1 MRWLSLLVGCAAFG
15 LLLAVGGARAQSTLG
30 APAFSEVKVGT
41 NSLEIAWSAPS
52 SDGGSTIV
60 AYDLRYI
67 RSDAMDKADA
77 NWTVE
82 EVWPTGGG
90 TLEYELKDL
99 PDGTKYDLQLR
110 ADNGADGPWTDTRE
124 ATTRDH
130 SGSRSGA
137 TSLGLGSSV
146 PGSIDPSNDEDYFR
160 IVLTS
165 ETDLWVYAS
174 GSDDTVGEVQDSNG
188 AVKASN
194 DDGILLDGRLNFSI
208 RAELPAGTYY
218 VRVTSFAA
226 RETAAYTIHARA
238 ATDPG
243 NTKETATPISPDS
256 MTPARIGPEGGESG
270 ANYFKL
276 ELNRPTDIW
285 VMAVGR
291 VDTFGQLIDADND
304 SVLVQNDDSEFPDN
318 ERGFMLRR
326 RLEARTYYIK
336 VRGYLDDDT
345 GPYTLFV
352 RTATEPGSTSATARP
367 MSLRIP
373 ETGRISS
380 PGNTDYFSLTL
391 EEETYI
397 YGYALAFG
405 GDPLPLTPTIFDSSN
420 TAVDDLYV
428 IPHEV
433 WADNGTREVSF
444 SVWGK
449 LDAGTYYIKIAP
461 SPGDT
466 GRYLL
471 QIRVSAY
478 GRALERCTGLTTA
491 QSDPWYGCQWH
502 LNNTNQFPRGAGR
515 DINVEEAW
523 ATTMGAG
530 IKIAVVDDG
539 LHYAHE
545 DLADNVLTAR
555 NHDYFG
561 DDVFDPLETHGTQV
575 AGIIAARDND
585 LGVRGVAPRAS
596 IYNYNV
602 IEYGL
607 PSDVNAGDAMTRNKA
622 DTAVSNNSW
631 GPPRMLGFT
640 SATWEGAIVNGVTNG
655 YGGKGVFYV
664 FAGGNDDPEGQDS
677 NLDEYANH
685 YGVTAVC
692 AVNHNDVKTAYSERG
707 ANLWVCAPSGDRT
720 RGIPGIATA
729 RNGDRY
735 TDSFSGTSAS
745 APIVSGVAALVRAA
759 NSDLTWRD
767 VKLILAAS
775 ARKNDP
781 SNSTWQQGA
790 RKYDATGDSTRERY
804 WFSHDYGFGVVDA
817 GAAVALAQN
826 WTNLLPE
833 LREIEAESGDL
844 DLAIPDSQSLR
855 SGTTVTTS
863 LTIDSY
869 VGFVEFVEINATFNH
884 TSFRDV
890 QVDLISP
897 SGARSRLVPAV
908 YLILGESMDPA
919 DRETFTLTERFRFGS
934 ARHLGEN
941 AAGTWTLRITDLI
954 PGHAGTLES
963 WSLKIYGH
971 GSTAGVPLVTTT
983 PVNQALAVEWTAP
996 DDTGDP
1002 DAEITSYD
1010 VRHAKASDTSSSR
1023 WTLVRRAWIPARGD
1037 LRYVIRNLVN
1047 DTEYAVQV
1055 RAVTSEGDGR
1065 WSEIAI
1071 DEPALGNTEPEFPGV
1086 ETGERSVDE
1095 NTPAG
1100 RNIGDPV
1107 AARDDDLDALT
1118 YTLGGGLAS
1127 FFDIVG
1133 TGQLRTREPLN
1144 HEGRDSYRGTIMV
1157 SDSKNADG
1165 EADTAID
1172 TVIAVT
1178 ITVEDVPEAPE
1189 VSGRA
1194 SIDIPEDSGSFV
1206 ESYSATDPEG
1216 DTIGLSLVGTDSGDF
1231 EEFGSGVLRFPA
1243 TPDYENPADSN
1254 RDNTYLVR
1262 VEATD
1267 GTNVGTLDVTVNVTN
1282 VEEAGSISLSSRQPQ
1297 AGTRLTATLSD
1308 PDGRPSAVTWEW
1320 ERSPNGFSS
1329 WTPIDGAASA
1339 SYTPTD
1345 DDVGDYLRVTASY
1358 TDPEGSGK
1366 NAQAVSANAVQVAPV
1381 TNNRPVFPS
1390 SETGTRSVFE
1400 NTPDGRDIGAPVE
1413 ATDDDPLDTLTYS
1426 LDSASLAFFDIDEG
1440 SGQLRTKAALDREQ
1454 RSSYRVTVTA
1464 RDSSRASATITV
1476 TIAVE
1481 NVDEDPVLSGDAV
1494 VSYAEGGSGAVAAYT
1509 AMDPERET
1517 ITWAHFGTDSDDFE
1531 ISDRGVLSFLTP
1543 PDYDAPTDAGG
1554 DNVYRVTV
1562 TASDPAGQ
1570 SDSIDVTVNVTD
1582 VDETRPPV
1590 IVTPV
1595 FGGGG
1600 GGGGGPSGPT
1610 PSDEDF
1616 EWNVTRDIG
1625 ELDSGNDWPSG
1636 AWSDGKTLWL
1646 AENGPGA
1653 DDAVYA
1659 YDLETGERVEDG
1671 EFALAEANRA
1681 PRGFWSDRTT
1691 VWVSD
1696 SGQNRLF
1703 AYDLE
1708 SGERVEERE
1717 IVLAD
1722 ENADARGIWS
1732 DGETIWVLDGHDD
1745 TVYRYDL
1752 ESGELIAEY
1761 VLDDA
1766 NGDPRGIWSDR
1777 VTVWV
1782 SDHGAKRLFAYRLP
1796 ALEDAEDAAEEAA
1809 GDAEL
1814 ERVRDEEFT
1823 KLSRASNNSPRGIW
1837 SDGDV
1842 MYVADENDDKV
1853 YSYNLPGAIDARL
1866 ASLTLSGID
1875 IGEFAAAREEYEGVA
1890 AEGVTETTV
1899 MAEALQPRATV
1910 AIDPPDADED
1920 AENGSQAAVE
1930 DGTEVTVTVTSEDG
1944 SRKRVYRVRIG
1955 GAAEESVE
1963 EEAGVREPSADCL
1976 RGLTPVTFSL
1986 AIYEGGSVDELEVCA
2001 RSQSVSALYTQSDGR
2016 WIVFLLDAP
2025 PFVNVEFRALFAD
2038 GLAPIT
2044 PIVAKREPPP
2054 EPAEPDAGSAGS

>member
-1 MRWLSLLVGCAAFG
+1 MDR
-15 LLLAVGGARAQSTLG
+15 GA
-30 APAFSEVKVGT
+30 
-41 NSLEIAWSAPS
+41 
-52 SDGGSTIV
+52 
-60 AYDLRYI
+60 
-67 RSDAMDKADA
+67 
-77 NWTVE
+77 
-82 EVWPTGGG
+82 G

-99 PDGTKYDLQLR
+99 PDGTKYDLQMR
-110 ADNGADGPWTDTRE
+110 ADNGTNGPWTDTRE

-146 PGSIDPSNDEDYFR
+146 PGSIDPSDDEDYFR

-174 GSDDTVGEVQDSNG
+174 GSDDTVGEVQRSNG
-188 AVKASN
+188 TVVAFN

-226 RETAAYTIHARA
+226 RDTAGYTIHARA

-318 ERGFMLRR
+318 ESGFMLRR

-336 VRGYLDDDT
+336 VRGYLQDDT

-420 TAVDDLYV
+420 TTVDDLYV

-449 LDAGTYYIKIAP
+449 LGAGTYRIKIAP
-461 SPGDT
+461 SSGDT

-478 GRALERCTGLTTA
+478 GSALERCTGLTTA

-539 LHYAHE
+539 LQYAHE
-545 DLADNVLTAR
+545 DLVDNVLTAR

-561 DDVFDPLETHGTQV
+561 DDVFDPLATHGTQV
-575 AGIIAARDND
+575 AGIIAARDNG

-655 YGGKGVFYV
+655 FGGKGVFYV
-664 FAGGNDDPEGQDS
+664 FAAGNDHPEGHDS

-692 AVNHNDVKTAYSERG
+692 AVNYNDVRTAYSERG

-720 RGIPGIATA
+720 RGLPGIATA

-775 ARKNDP
+775 ARKNDA
-781 SNSTWQQGA
+781 SNSDWERGA
-790 RKYDATGDSTRERY
+790 LKYGSTSARY
-804 WFSHDYGFGVVDA
+804 NFNHEYGFGVVDA

-826 WTNLLPE
+826 WTNLPTM
-833 LREIEAESGDL
+833 REIEAESGAI
-844 DLAIPDSQSLR
+844 DLAIPDAPS
-855 SGTTVTTS
+855 SGSSTRVTTS
-863 LTIDSY
+863 LTVDSY
-869 VGFVEFVEINATFNH
+869 VGFVEFVEVNAEFDH
-884 TSFRDV
+884 PSFRDL
-890 QVDLISP
+890 LIFLVSP
-897 SGARSRLVPAV
+897 SGTKSRLVFAAQTT
-908 YLILGESMDPA
+908 LHRSDGTTEKLTHA
-919 DRETFTLTERFRFGS
+919 LTESFRFGS

-941 AAGTWTLRITDLI
+941 AAGTWTLRITD
-954 PGHAGTLES
+954 AYENDVGTLKS

-983 PVNQALAVEWTAP
+983 PVNEALAVEWTAP

-1002 DAEITSYD
+1002 DSEITSYD
-1010 VRHAKASDTSSSR
+1010 VRHAKFSDTSSSR

-1037 LRYVIRNLVN
+1037 LRYVIRNLEN
-1047 DTEYAVQV
+1047 GTKYDVQV
-1055 RAVTSEGDGR
+1055 RAVSGEGDGR
-1065 WSEIAI
+1065 WSEIAS
-1071 DEPALGNTEPEFPGV
+1071 DEPALGNTEPKFPGV

-1107 AARDDDLDALT
+1107 AARDDDLDTLT

-1127 FFDIVG
+1127 FFDIVEG
-1133 TGQLRTREPLN
+1133 TGRLLTREPLN

-1157 SDSKNADG
+1157 SDGKNAAG

-1172 TVIAVT
+1172 ADISVT
-1178 ITVEDVPEAPE
+1178 ITVEDLPEAPE
-1189 VSGRA
+1189 VVSGRA

-1206 ESYSATDPEG
+1206 ESYFATDPEG

-1231 EEFGSGVLRFPA
+1231 EELGGGVLRFLT
-1243 TPDYENPADSN
+1243 TPDYEAPADSN

-1267 GTNVGTLDVTVNVTN
+1267 GRNVGTLDVTVNVTN

-1329 WTPIDGAASA
+1329 WTPSDGAASA

-1390 SETGTRSVFE
+1390 TETGTRSVFE

-1413 ATDDDPLDTLTYS
+1413 ATDDDPVDTLTYS

-1440 SGQLRTKAALDREQ
+1440 SGQLWTKAALDREQ
-1454 RSSYRVTVTA
+1454 RSSYRVRVTA
-1464 RDSSRASATITV
+1464 TDSSRASATITV

-1494 VSYAEGGSGAVAAYT
+1494 VSYAEGGTGAVSTYRAT
-1509 AMDPERET
+1509 DPERET
-1517 ITWAHFGTDSDDFE
+1517 ITWARSGTDSDDFE
-1531 ISDRGVLSFLTP
+1531 ISDRGVLTL
-1543 PDYDAPTDAGG
+1543 
-1554 DNVYRVTV
+1554 
-1562 TASDPAGQ
+1562 
-1570 SDSIDVTVNVTD
+1570 
-1582 VDETRPPV
+1582 
-1590 IVTPV
+1590 
-1595 FGGGG
+1595 
-1600 GGGGGPSGPT
+1600 
-1610 PSDEDF
+1610 
-1616 EWNVTRDIG
+1616 RD
-1625 ELDSGNDWPSG
+1625 
-1636 AWSDGKTLWL
+1636 
-1646 AENGPGA
+1646 
-1653 DDAVYA
+1653 
-1659 YDLETGERVEDG
+1659 
-1671 EFALAEANRA
+1671 
-1681 PRGFWSDRTT
+1681 
-1691 VWVSD
+1691 
-1696 SGQNRLF
+1696 
-1703 AYDLE
+1703 
-1708 SGERVEERE
+1708 
-1717 IVLAD
+1717 
-1722 ENADARGIWS
+1722 
-1732 DGETIWVLDGHDD
+1732 
-1745 TVYRYDL
+1745 
-1752 ESGELIAEY
+1752 
-1761 VLDDA
+1761 
-1766 NGDPRGIWSDR
+1766 
-1777 VTVWV
+1777 
-1782 SDHGAKRLFAYRLP
+1782 
-1796 ALEDAEDAAEEAA
+1796 
-1809 GDAEL
+1809 
-1814 ERVRDEEFT
+1814 
-1823 KLSRASNNSPRGIW
+1823 
-1837 SDGDV
+1837 
-1842 MYVADENDDKV
+1842 
-1853 YSYNLPGAIDARL
+1853 DARL
-1866 ASLTLSGID
+1866 RGAFRRRRGQRLPGDGDGLRSGRAQRLHRCD
-1875 IGEFAAAREEYEGVA
+1875 RKRDRRGRDAAASS
-1890 AEGVTETTV
+1890 
-1899 MAEALQPRATV
+1899 
-1910 AIDPPDADED
+1910 ADHIPVH
-1920 AENGSQAAVE
+1920 QLR
-1930 DGTEVTVTVTSEDG
+1930 T
-1944 SRKRVYRVRIG
+1944 
-1955 GAAEESVE
+1955 
-1963 EEAGVREPSADCL
+1963 PSAEWAHPER
-1976 RGLTPVTFSL
+1976 RGLRVERGQGRRP
-1986 AIYEGGSVDELEVCA
+1986 A
-2001 RSQSVSALYTQSDGR
+2001 RRRQ
-2016 WIVFLLDAP
+2016 
-2025 PFVNVEFRALFAD
+2025 
-2038 GLAPIT
+2038 
-2044 PIVAKREPPP
+2044 
-2054 EPAEPDAGSAGS
+2054 

>member
-1 MRWLSLLVGCAAFG
+1 MRWLSLLVGCAALSVLMAAG
-15 LLLAVGGARAQSTLG
+15 QAGAQTLG

-41 NSLEIAWSAPS
+41 NSLEIAWSAAD
-52 SDGGSTIV
+52 DGGSPIV

-67 RSDAMDKADA
+67 RSDATDKADP

-82 EVWPTGGG
+82 EVWTAGDG

-110 ADNGADGPWTDTRE
+110 ADNGGDGPWTDTRE

-146 PGSIDPSNDEDYFR
+146 PGSIDPSDDEDYFR

-218 VRVTSFAA
+218 VRVTSFGRATPP
-226 RETAAYTIHARA
+226 RTRFHARA

-243 NTKETATPISPDS
+243 NTKDTATAVSPDS
-256 MTPARIGPEGGESG
+256 MTPGRIGPEGGESG

-336 VRGYLDDDT
+336 VRGYLQDDT

-433 WADNGTREVSF
+433 WADNGAREVSF

-461 SPGDT
+461 SSGDT

-640 SATWEGAIVNGVTNG
+640 SAPWENAIVNGVTNG
-655 YGGKGVFYV
+655 FGGKGVFYV
-664 FAGGNDDPEGQDS
+664 FAAGNDHPEGHDS

-692 AVNHNDVKTAYSERG
+692 AVNYNDVRTAYSERG

-720 RGIPGIATA
+720 RGLPGIATT

-745 APIVSGVAALVRAA
+745 APIVSGVAALVRAV

-775 ARKNDP
+775 ARKNDV
-781 SNSTWQQGA
+781 SNSDWERGA
-790 RKYDATGDSTRERY
+790 LKYGSTSARY
-804 WFSHDYGFGVVDA
+804 NFNHDYGFGVVDA
-817 GAAVALAQN
+817 GAAVALAQT
-826 WTNLLPE
+826 WTNLPTM
-833 LREIEAESGDL
+833 REIEVQSGDL
-844 DLAIPDSQSLR
+844 DLAIPDAPM
-855 SGTTVTTS
+855 SGSRTTVTTS

-869 VGFVEFVEINATFNH
+869 VGFVEFVEVNAEFDH
-884 TSFRDV
+884 PSFRDL
-890 QVDLISP
+890 LIFLVSP
-897 SGARSRLVPAV
+897 SGARSRIVFAAQTTLFNSDGTTEKLLHP
-908 YLILGESMDPA
+908 
-919 DRETFTLTERFRFGS
+919 LTESFRFGS

-941 AAGTWTLRITDLI
+941 ATGTWTLRIAD
-954 PGHAGTLES
+954 AYENDVGTLKS

-983 PVNQALAVEWTAP
+983 PVNEALAVEWTAP

-1047 DTEYAVQV
+1047 GTKYDVQV

-1065 WSEIAI
+1065 WSEIAS
-1071 DEPALGNTEPEFPGV
+1071 DEPALGNTEPKFPGV

-1172 TVIAVT
+1172 ADISVT
-1178 ITVEDVPEAPE
+1178 ITVEDLPEAPE
-1189 VSGRA
+1189 VVRPRQHRHPGGQRQLR
-1194 SIDIPEDSGSFV
+1194 GV
-1206 ESYSATDPEG
+1206 
-1216 DTIGLSLVGTDSGDF
+1216 
-1231 EEFGSGVLRFPA
+1231 VLRDRPRRA
-1243 TPDYENPADSN
+1243 TPSACRWSGPTA
-1254 RDNTYLVR
+1254 
-1262 VEATD
+1262 
-1267 GTNVGTLDVTVNVTN
+1267 
-1282 VEEAGSISLSSRQPQ
+1282 
-1297 AGTRLTATLSD
+1297 ATLSRSAAACCASS
-1308 PDGRPSAVTWEW
+1308 PHPTTRPRPTRTAT
-1320 ERSPNGFSS
+1320 
-1329 WTPIDGAASA
+1329 
-1339 SYTPTD
+1339 TPT
-1345 DDVGDYLRVTASY
+1345 S
-1358 TDPEGSGK
+1358 
-1366 NAQAVSANAVQVAPV
+1366 
-1381 TNNRPVFPS
+1381 
-1390 SETGTRSVFE
+1390 
-1400 NTPDGRDIGAPVE
+1400 
-1413 ATDDDPLDTLTYS
+1413 
-1426 LDSASLAFFDIDEG
+1426 
-1440 SGQLRTKAALDREQ
+1440 
-1454 RSSYRVTVTA
+1454 
-1464 RDSSRASATITV
+1464 
-1476 TIAVE
+1476 
-1481 NVDEDPVLSGDAV
+1481 
-1494 VSYAEGGSGAVAAYT
+1494 
-1509 AMDPERET
+1509 
-1517 ITWAHFGTDSDDFE
+1517 
-1531 ISDRGVLSFLTP
+1531 
-1543 PDYDAPTDAGG
+1543 
-1554 DNVYRVTV
+1554 
-1562 TASDPAGQ
+1562 
-1570 SDSIDVTVNVTD
+1570 
-1582 VDETRPPV
+1582 
-1590 IVTPV
+1590 
-1595 FGGGG
+1595 
-1600 GGGGGPSGPT
+1600 
-1610 PSDEDF
+1610 
-1616 EWNVTRDIG
+1616 
-1625 ELDSGNDWPSG
+1625 
-1636 AWSDGKTLWL
+1636 
-1646 AENGPGA
+1646 
-1653 DDAVYA
+1653 
-1659 YDLETGERVEDG
+1659 
-1671 EFALAEANRA
+1671 
-1681 PRGFWSDRTT
+1681 
-1691 VWVSD
+1691 
-1696 SGQNRLF
+1696 
-1703 AYDLE
+1703 
-1708 SGERVEERE
+1708 
-1717 IVLAD
+1717 
-1722 ENADARGIWS
+1722 
-1732 DGETIWVLDGHDD
+1732 
-1745 TVYRYDL
+1745 
-1752 ESGELIAEY
+1752 
-1761 VLDDA
+1761 
-1766 NGDPRGIWSDR
+1766 
-1777 VTVWV
+1777 
-1782 SDHGAKRLFAYRLP
+1782 
-1796 ALEDAEDAAEEAA
+1796 
-1809 GDAEL
+1809 
-1814 ERVRDEEFT
+1814 
-1823 KLSRASNNSPRGIW
+1823 
-1837 SDGDV
+1837 
-1842 MYVADENDDKV
+1842 
-1853 YSYNLPGAIDARL
+1853 
-1866 ASLTLSGID
+1866 
-1875 IGEFAAAREEYEGVA
+1875 
-1890 AEGVTETTV
+1890 
-1899 MAEALQPRATV
+1899 
-1910 AIDPPDADED
+1910 
-1920 AENGSQAAVE
+1920 
-1930 DGTEVTVTVTSEDG
+1930 
-1944 SRKRVYRVRIG
+1944 
-1955 GAAEESVE
+1955 
-1963 EEAGVREPSADCL
+1963 
-1976 RGLTPVTFSL
+1976 
-1986 AIYEGGSVDELEVCA
+1986 
-2001 RSQSVSALYTQSDGR
+2001 
-2016 WIVFLLDAP
+2016 
-2025 PFVNVEFRALFAD
+2025 
-2038 GLAPIT
+2038 
-2044 PIVAKREPPP
+2044 
-2054 EPAEPDAGSAGS
+2054 

>member
-1 MRWLSLLVGCAAFG
+1 M
-15 LLLAVGGARAQSTLG
+15 
-30 APAFSEVKVGT
+30 
-41 NSLEIAWSAPS
+41 
-52 SDGGSTIV
+52 
-60 AYDLRYI
+60 
-67 RSDAMDKADA
+67 
-77 NWTVE
+77 
-82 EVWPTGGG
+82 
-90 TLEYELKDL
+90 
-99 PDGTKYDLQLR
+99 
-110 ADNGADGPWTDTRE
+110 
-124 ATTRDH
+124 
-130 SGSRSGA
+130 
-137 TSLGLGSSV
+137 
-146 PGSIDPSNDEDYFR
+146 PGSIDPSDDEDFFR

-174 GSDDTVGEVQDSNG
+174 GSDDTVGQVQDSNG
-188 AVKASN
+188 VVKASN

-218 VRVTSFAA
+218 VRVTSFGA

-256 MTPARIGPEGGESG
+256 MTPARIGPQGGDSG

-380 PGNTDYFSLTL
+380 AGDTDYFSLTL

-433 WADNGTREVSF
+433 WADNGIRKASF

-461 SPGDT
+461 SSGDT

-478 GRALERCTGLTTA
+478 GSALERCTGLTTA

-530 IKIAVVDDG
+530 INIAVVDDG

-575 AGIIAARDND
+575 AGIIAARDNG

-720 RGIPGIATA
+720 RGIPGDRDREERRPLHGFVLRHVRFGADRVRSGGPGA
-729 RNGDRY
+729 RRQ
-735 TDSFSGTSAS
+735 
-745 APIVSGVAALVRAA
+745 LR
-759 NSDLTWRD
+759 SDLARREADPRGLRPQERSVQQHLAAGGAEVRRDRRFDPRALLVQSRLRLRCRWTLAPPSPWRRTGPTCSPNCAKSRRSRATSTWR
-767 VKLILAAS
+767 S
-775 ARKNDP
+775 
-781 SNSTWQQGA
+781 
-790 RKYDATGDSTRERY
+790 
-804 WFSHDYGFGVVDA
+804 
-817 GAAVALAQN
+817 
-826 WTNLLPE
+826 
-833 LREIEAESGDL
+833 
-844 DLAIPDSQSLR
+844 PDSQSIR

-1002 DAEITSYD
+1002 DAEN
-1010 VRHAKASDTSSSR
+1010 H
-1023 WTLVRRAWIPARGD
+1023 LLRRPPRQSLGH
-1037 LRYVIRNLVN
+1037 
-1047 DTEYAVQV
+1047 VQ
-1055 RAVTSEGDGR
+1055 
-1065 WSEIAI
+1065 
-1071 DEPALGNTEPEFPGV
+1071 F
-1086 ETGERSVDE
+1086 
-1095 NTPAG
+1095 
-1100 RNIGDPV
+1100 
-1107 AARDDDLDALT
+1107 
-1118 YTLGGGLAS
+1118 
-1127 FFDIVG
+1127 
-1133 TGQLRTREPLN
+1133 
-1144 HEGRDSYRGTIMV
+1144 
-1157 SDSKNADG
+1157 
-1165 EADTAID
+1165 
-1172 TVIAVT
+1172 
-1178 ITVEDVPEAPE
+1178 
-1189 VSGRA
+1189 
-1194 SIDIPEDSGSFV
+1194 
-1206 ESYSATDPEG
+1206 
-1216 DTIGLSLVGTDSGDF
+1216 
-1231 EEFGSGVLRFPA
+1231 
-1243 TPDYENPADSN
+1243 
-1254 RDNTYLVR
+1254 
-1262 VEATD
+1262 
-1267 GTNVGTLDVTVNVTN
+1267 
-1282 VEEAGSISLSSRQPQ
+1282 
-1297 AGTRLTATLSD
+1297 
-1308 PDGRPSAVTWEW
+1308 
-1320 ERSPNGFSS
+1320 
-1329 WTPIDGAASA
+1329 
-1339 SYTPTD
+1339 
-1345 DDVGDYLRVTASY
+1345 
-1358 TDPEGSGK
+1358 
-1366 NAQAVSANAVQVAPV
+1366 
-1381 TNNRPVFPS
+1381 
-1390 SETGTRSVFE
+1390 
-1400 NTPDGRDIGAPVE
+1400 
-1413 ATDDDPLDTLTYS
+1413 
-1426 LDSASLAFFDIDEG
+1426 
-1440 SGQLRTKAALDREQ
+1440 
-1454 RSSYRVTVTA
+1454 
-1464 RDSSRASATITV
+1464 
-1476 TIAVE
+1476 
-1481 NVDEDPVLSGDAV
+1481 
-1494 VSYAEGGSGAVAAYT
+1494 
-1509 AMDPERET
+1509 AMDPR
-1517 ITWAHFGTDSDDFE
+1517 AA
-1531 ISDRGVLSFLTP
+1531 RL
-1543 PDYDAPTDAGG
+1543 
-1554 DNVYRVTV
+1554 
-1562 TASDPAGQ
+1562 DP
-1570 SDSIDVTVNVTD
+1570 
-1582 VDETRPPV
+1582 
-1590 IVTPV
+1590 
-1595 FGGGG
+1595 
-1600 GGGGGPSGPT
+1600 GP
-1610 PSDEDF
+1610 
-1616 EWNVTRDIG
+1616 R
-1625 ELDSGNDWPSG
+1625 
-1636 AWSDGKTLWL
+1636 
-1646 AENGPGA
+1646 
-1653 DDAVYA
+1653 
-1659 YDLETGERVEDG
+1659 R
-1671 EFALAEANRA
+1671 
-1681 PRGFWSDRTT
+1681 
-1691 VWVSD
+1691 
-1696 SGQNRLF
+1696 
-1703 AYDLE
+1703 
-1708 SGERVEERE
+1708 
-1717 IVLAD
+1717 
-1722 ENADARGIWS
+1722 
-1732 DGETIWVLDGHDD
+1732 
-1745 TVYRYDL
+1745 
-1752 ESGELIAEY
+1752 
-1761 VLDDA
+1761 
-1766 NGDPRGIWSDR
+1766 
-1777 VTVWV
+1777 
-1782 SDHGAKRLFAYRLP
+1782 P
-1796 ALEDAEDAAEEAA
+1796 AL
-1809 GDAEL
+1809 
-1814 ERVRDEEFT
+1814 RH
-1823 KLSRASNNSPRGIW
+1823 P
-1837 SDGDV
+1837 
-1842 MYVADENDDKV
+1842 
-1853 YSYNLPGAIDARL
+1853 
-1866 ASLTLSGID
+1866 
-1875 IGEFAAAREEYEGVA
+1875 
-1890 AEGVTETTV
+1890 
-1899 MAEALQPRATV
+1899 QPR
-1910 AIDPPDADED
+1910 E
-1920 AENGSQAAVE
+1920 
-1930 DGTEVTVTVTSEDG
+1930 
-1944 SRKRVYRVRIG
+1944 
-1955 GAAEESVE
+1955 
-1963 EEAGVREPSADCL
+1963 
-1976 RGLTPVTFSL
+1976 
-1986 AIYEGGSVDELEVCA
+1986 
-2001 RSQSVSALYTQSDGR
+2001 
-2016 WIVFLLDAP
+2016 
-2025 PFVNVEFRALFAD
+2025 
-2038 GLAPIT
+2038 
-2044 PIVAKREPPP
+2044 
-2054 EPAEPDAGSAGS
+2054 

>member
-1 MRWLSLLVGCAAFG
+1 M
-15 LLLAVGGARAQSTLG
+15 
-30 APAFSEVKVGT
+30 
-41 NSLEIAWSAPS
+41 
-52 SDGGSTIV
+52 
-60 AYDLRYI
+60 
-67 RSDAMDKADA
+67 
-77 NWTVE
+77 
-82 EVWPTGGG
+82 
-90 TLEYELKDL
+90 
-99 PDGTKYDLQLR
+99 
-110 ADNGADGPWTDTRE
+110 
-124 ATTRDH
+124 
-130 SGSRSGA
+130 
-137 TSLGLGSSV
+137 
-146 PGSIDPSNDEDYFR
+146 PGSIDPSDDEDFFR

-165 ETDLWVYAS
+165 ETDLWVYAG

-194 DDGILLDGRLNFSI
+194 GDGILLDGRLNFSI

-318 ERGFMLRR
+318 ESGFMLRR

-352 RTATEPGSTSATARP
+352 RTATEPGSTSATART

-433 WADNGTREVSF
+433 WAGNGAREVSF

-461 SPGDT
+461 SSGDT

-530 IKIAVVDDG
+530 INIAVVDDG

-575 AGIIAARDND
+575 AGIIAARDNG

-655 YGGKGVFYV
+655 FGGKGVFYV
-664 FAGGNDDPEGQDS
+664 FAGGNDHLEGQDS

-692 AVNHNDVKTAYSERG
+692 AVNYNDVRTAYSERG

-720 RGIPGIATA
+720 RGMPGIATA

-775 ARKNDP
+775 ARKNDA
-781 SNSTWQQGA
+781 SNSGWERGA
-790 RKYDATGDSTRERY
+790 LKYGSTSARY
-804 WFSHDYGFGVVDA
+804 NFNHEYGFGVVDA
-817 GAAVALAQN
+817 SAAVALAQN
-826 WTNLLPE
+826 WTNLPTM
-833 LREIEAESGDL
+833 REIEVQSGDL
-844 DLAIPDSQSLR
+844 DLAIPDAPT
-855 SGTTVTTS
+855 SGSRTTVTTS

-869 VGFVEFVEINATFNH
+869 VGFVEFVEVNAEFDH
-884 TSFRDV
+884 PSFRDL
-890 QVDLISP
+890 LIFLVSP
-897 SGARSRLVPAV
+897 SGAESRLVFAAQTT
-908 YLILGESMDPA
+908 LHRSDGTTEKLTHA
-919 DRETFTLTERFRFGS
+919 LTESFRFGS

-941 AAGTWTLRITDLI
+941 AAGTWTLRITD
-954 PGHAGTLES
+954 AYENDVGTLKS

-983 PVNQALAVEWTAP
+983 PVNEALAVEWTAP

-1002 DAEITSYD
+1002 DSEITSYD
-1010 VRHAKASDTSSSR
+1010 LRYAKASDTSSSR

-1047 DTEYAVQV
+1047 GTKYDVQV

-1065 WSEIAI
+1065 WSEIAS
-1071 DEPALGNTEPEFPGV
+1071 DEPALGNTEPKFPGV

-1100 RNIGDPV
+1100 RNIGSPV
-1107 AARDDDLDALT
+1107 GARDDDLDALT

-1172 TVIAVT
+1172 AVISVTV
-1178 ITVEDVPEAPE
+1178 TVDDVDEAPE

-1194 SIDIPEDSGSFV
+1194 SIEIAEDSGSFV
-1206 ESYSATDPEG
+1206 ESYFATDPEG

-1231 EEFGSGVLRFPA
+1231 EEFGSGVLRFLA
-1243 TPDYENPADSN
+1243 TPDYENAADSN
-1254 RDNTYLVR
+1254 RDNAYLVR

-1282 VEEAGSISLSSRQPQ
+1282 VEEAGSISLSSLQPQ

-1345 DDVGDYLRVTASY
+1345 DDVGDYLRVMASY

-1366 NAQAVSANAVQVAPV
+1366 NAQAVSANAVQAAPIV
-1381 TNNRPVFPS
+1381 VNNRPVFPS
-1390 SETGTRSVFE
+1390 TETRERSVDE
-1400 NTPDGRDIGAPVE
+1400 NTPAGRDIGDPVE
-1413 ATDDDPLDTLTYS
+1413 AMDDDNDTLTYS
-1426 LDSASLAFFDIDEG
+1426 LDTGSLAFFDIDEG
-1440 SGQLRTKAALDREQ
+1440 SGQLWAKAALDREK
-1454 RSSYRVTVTA
+1454 RSSYSVRVTAT
-1464 RDSSRASATITV
+1464 DPSRASATITV
-1476 TIAVE
+1476 AITIV
-1481 NVDEDPVLSGDAV
+1481 NVDEDPVLTGDAV
-1494 VSYAEGGSGAVAAYT
+1494 VSYAEGGTGAVFTYRAT
-1509 AMDPERET
+1509 DPERET
-1517 ITWAHFGTDSDDFE
+1517 ISWSKSGTDSDDFE
-1531 ISDRGVLSFLTP
+1531 ISDRGVLSFVTP
-1543 PDYDAPTDAGG
+1543 PDYDAPADAGG

-1562 TASDPAGQ
+1562 AASDPAGR
-1570 SDSIDVTVNVTD
+1570 SDSIDVTVNVTEVD
-1582 VDETRPPV
+1582 VTRPPL
-1590 IVTPV
+1590 IIFPSI
-1595 FGGGG
+1595 GGGG

-1616 EWNVTRDIG
+1616 EWNVTRDIE
-1625 ELDSGNDWPSG
+1625 ELESGNDWPTG
-1636 AWSDGKTLWL
+1636 AWSDGAILWL
-1646 AENGPGA
+1646 AENGSGA

-1659 YDLETGERVEDG
+1659 YDLETGERVEDV
-1671 EFALAEANRA
+1671 EFALAETNRA

-1696 SGQNRLF
+1696 SGQERLF
-1703 AYDLE
+1703 AYDLK

-1717 IVLAD
+1717 IVLA
-1722 ENADARGIWS
+1722 EANADARGIWAA
-1732 DGETIWVLDGHDD
+1732 DGTIWVLDGTDD
-1745 TVYRYDL
+1745 AVYRYDL
-1752 ESGELIAEY
+1752 ESGELVAQY
-1761 VLDDA
+1761 ALDSA
-1766 NGDPRGIWSDR
+1766 NDDPHGIWSDG
-1777 VTVWV
+1777 VTIWV
-1782 SDHGAKRLFAYRLP
+1782 SNHDPKRLFAYRLP
-1796 ALEDAEDAAEEAA
+1796 VPDDDEDAAE
-1809 GDAEL
+1809 DAEL
-1814 ERVRDEEFT
+1814 ERVRDEEFPNT
-1823 KLSRASNNSPRGIW
+1823 VLSRAGNNSPRGIW

-1842 MYVADENDDKV
+1842 MYVADQNDDKV
-1853 YSYNLPGAIDARL
+1853 YSYNMPAAIDARL
-1866 ASLTLSGID
+1866 ASLTLLGVD

-1920 AENGSQAAVE
+1920 AENGRQAAVA
-1930 DGTEVTVTVTSEDG
+1930 DGSEITVTVTSEDG
-1944 SRKRVYRVRIG
+1944 SRTRVYSVRIG

-1963 EEAGVREPSADCL
+1963 EDAGVREPSADCL
-1976 RGLTPVTFSL
+1976 RGLTSGRFSL
-1986 AIYEGGSVDELEVCA
+1986 VIFEGGSIADLEACA
-2001 RSQSVSALYTQSDGR
+2001 RSLNVTALYTSLGDEYVPYILG
-2016 WIVFLLDAP
+2016 AP
-2025 PFVNVEFRALFAD
+2025 AFVNEEFVGLFPD
-2038 GLAPIT
+2038 GGLPVT
-2044 PIVAKREPPP
+2044 PLVAQREPQ
-2054 EPAEPDAGSAGS
+2054 AEPSAADSDSAGS

>member
-1 MRWLSLLVGCAAFG
+1 MRWLSLLAGCAALG

-30 APAFSEVKVGT
+30 APAFSEVKVET
-41 NSLEIAWSAPS
+41 NSFEIAWNAPS

-77 NWTVE
+77 NWTEE
-82 EVWPTGGG
+82 EVWTTGGG

-99 PDGTKYDLQLR
+99 PDGTKYDLQMR
-110 ADNGADGPWTDTRE
+110 ADNGSDGPWTDTRE

-130 SGSRSGA
+130 SDSRSRA
-137 TSLGLGSSV
+137 TLLDLGSFV
-146 PGSIDPSNDEDYFR
+146 PGSIDPADDEDYFR

-174 GSDDTVGEVQDSNG
+174 GSDDTVGEVQRSNG
-188 AVKASN
+188 TVLASN
-194 DDGILLDGRLNFSI
+194 DEGYLLDGRLNFSI

-218 VRVTSFAA
+218 VRVTSFDA
-226 RETAAYTIHARA
+226 RDTASYTIHAQV

-243 NTKETATPISPDS
+243 DTKDTATAVSPDS
-256 MTPARIGPEGGESG
+256 MTPGRISPEGGVDG
-270 ANYFKL
+270 DKDYFKL
-276 ELNRPTDIW
+276 ELNSAADIW
-285 VMAVGR
+285 VMAVGDI
-291 VDTFGQLIDADND
+291 DTVGELLDADENL
-304 SVLVQNDDSEFPDN
+304 LVEDDDSEFLDN
-318 ERGFMLRR
+318 EKGFMLRR
-326 RLEARTYYIK
+326 QLAMGTYYIK
-336 VRGYLDDDT
+336 VIGYRSTST

-352 RTATEPGSTSATARP
+352 RTATEPGNSLTTARP
-367 MSLRIP
+367 MALRIP

-380 PGNTDYFSLTL
+380 ASDEDYLSLTL
-391 EEETYI
+391 EEDTYI
-397 YGYALAFG
+397 YGYALTF

-420 TAVDDLYV
+420 TEVDGLYV
-428 IPHEV
+428 IPHED
-433 WADNGTREVSF
+433 WADKGLPEASF
-444 SVWGK
+444 SVRGK
-449 LDAGTYYIKIAP
+449 LNAGTYRIKVAP
-461 SPGDT
+461 SSGDT
-466 GRYLL
+466 GTYLFQVL
-471 QIRVSAY
+471 VSTY
-478 GRALERCTGLTTA
+478 GRTLERCTGLTTA
-491 QSDPWYGCQWH
+491 QSDPWYGCAWH
-502 LNNTNQFPRGAGR
+502 LNNTNQFPGGAGR
-515 DINVEEAW
+515 DINVEEVW

-545 DLADNVLTAR
+545 DLAPNVITAR

-561 DDVFDPLETHGTQV
+561 DDVFHPLETHGTQV

-585 LGVRGVAPRAS
+585 RGVRGVAPRAS
-596 IYNYNV
+596 IYGYNV
-602 IEYGL
+602 IEQGL
-607 PSDVNAGDAMTRNKA
+607 PEDLDAADAMARHKS

-631 GPPRMLGFT
+631 GPPYTLGFT
-640 SATWEGAIVNGVTNG
+640 SAIWEEAIVDGVTNG
-655 YGGKGVFYV
+655 FGGKGVFYV
-664 FAGGNDDPEGQDS
+664 FAGGNDHAEGHDA
-677 NLDEYANH
+677 NLDEYTNH

-692 AVNHNDVKTAYSERG
+692 AVNHNDVKTAYSETG
-707 ANLWVCAPSGDRT
+707 ANLWVCAPSGDGSRNL
-720 RGIPGIATA
+720 PGIATT
-729 RNGDRY
+729 RNGNRY

-745 APIVSGVAALVRAA
+745 APIVSGVAALVRAV
-759 NSDLTWRD
+759 NSDLSWRD

-775 ARKNDP
+775 ARKNDA
-781 SNSTWQQGA
+781 SNSGWERGA
-790 RKYDATGDSTRERY
+790 LKYGSTSARY
-804 WFSHDYGFGVVDA
+804 NFNHEYGFGTVDA

-833 LREIEAESGDL
+833 LREIEVESGDI
-844 DLAIPDSQSLR
+844 DLAIPDAPT
-855 SGTTVTTS
+855 SGSRTTVTTS
-863 LTIDSY
+863 LTVDSY
-869 VGFVEFVEINATFNH
+869 VGFVEFVEVNAEFDH
-884 TSFRDV
+884 PSFRDL
-890 QVDLISP
+890 LIFLVSP
-897 SGARSRLVPAV
+897 SGARSRLVFAAQTTLFNSDGTTEKLLHP
-908 YLILGESMDPA
+908 
-919 DRETFTLTERFRFGS
+919 LTESFRFGS

-941 AAGTWTLRITDLI
+941 ATGTWTLRISDVY
-954 PGHAGTLES
+954 GNDVGTLKS

-983 PVNQALAVEWTAP
+983 AVDRALAVDWMAP

-1010 VRHAKASDTSSSR
+1010 VRYAKFSDMSSSR

-1037 LRYVIRNLVN
+1037 LRYVIRNLEN
-1047 DTEYAVQV
+1047 GAKYDVQV
-1055 RAVTSEGDGR
+1055 RAVSGEGDGR
-1065 WSEIAI
+1065 WSEIAS
-1071 DEPALGNTEPEFPGV
+1071 DEPALGNTEPKFPGV

-1100 RNIGDPV
+1100 RNIGGPV
-1107 AARDDDLDALT
+1107 AARDDDLDTLA

-1127 FFDIVG
+1127 FFDIAEG

-1144 HEGRDSYRGTIMV
+1144 HEGQISYRGTIRV
-1157 SDSKNADG
+1157 SDSKNAAG

-1172 TVIAVT
+1172 AVISVT

-1194 SIDIPEDSGSFV
+1194 SIDIPEGSDRFV

-1216 DTIGLSLVGTDSGDF
+1216 GAVGLSLVGTDSGDF

-1243 TPDYENPADSN
+1243 TPDYEAPADSN
-1254 RDNTYLVR
+1254 RDNAYRVTVR
-1262 VEATD
+1262 ATD
-1267 GTNVGTLDVTVNVTN
+1267 GTNVGMLDVTVNVTN
-1282 VEEAGSISLSSRQPQ
+1282 VEEAGSITLSSLQPQ

-1345 DDVGDYLRVTASY
+1345 DDVADYLRVTASY

-1366 NAQAVSANAVQVAPV
+1366 NAQAVSANAVQVTPV

-1390 SETGTRSVFE
+1390 TETGTRSAFE

-1426 LDSASLAFFDIDEG
+1426 LDSASLAFFDIDERT
-1440 SGQLRTKAALDREQ
+1440 GQLRTKAALDREQ

-1476 TIAVE
+1476 TINVE
-1481 NVDEDPVLSGDAV
+1481 GVDEDPVLSGDAV
-1494 VSYAEGGSGAVAAYT
+1494 VSYAAGGSGAVATYT

-1517 ITWAHFGTDSDDFE
+1517 ISWAHSGTDSDDFE
-1531 ISDRGVLSFLTP
+1531 ISDRGVLSFVTP

-1570 SDSIDVTVNVTD
+1570 SDSIDVTVNVTE
-1582 VDETRPPV
+1582 VDETRPPL
-1590 IVTPV
+1590 IVTPF

-1616 EWNVTRDIG
+1616 EWNVTRDIE
-1625 ELDSGNDWPSG
+1625 ELDSGNDWPTG

-1653 DDAVYA
+1653 DDEVYA
-1659 YDLETGERVEDG
+1659 YDLETGERVEDV
-1671 EFALAEANRA
+1671 EFALSETNRA

-1696 SGQNRLF
+1696 SGQERLF
-1703 AYDLE
+1703 AYDLA

-1732 DGETIWVLDGHDD
+1732 DGGTIWVLDGHDD
-1745 TVYRYDL
+1745 AVYRYDL
-1752 ESGELIAEY
+1752 ESGELIAQY
-1761 VLDDA
+1761 ALDSANDA
-1766 NGDPRGIWSDR
+1766 PHGIWSDG
-1777 VTVWV
+1777 VTIWV
-1782 SDHGAKRLFAYRLP
+1782 SNHDPKRLFAYRLP
-1796 ALEDAEDAAEEAA
+1796 VPDDDEEAA

-1814 ERVRDEEFT
+1814 ERVPGEEFT
-1823 KLSRASNNSPRGIW
+1823 KLSRAGNNSPRGIW

-1866 ASLTLSGID
+1866 ASLTLSDID
-1875 IGEFAAAREEYEGVA
+1875 IGEFSAVREEYEGVA

-1910 AIDPPDADED
+1910 AIDPPDADGD
-1920 AENGSQAAVE
+1920 AENGRQAAVE
-1930 DGTEVTVTVTSEDG
+1930 DGTEITVTVTSEDG

-1963 EEAGVREPSADCL
+1963 GSAGESAEEEAGVREPSADCL
-1976 RGLTPVTFSL
+1976 RGLTPATFSL
-1986 AIYEGGSVDELEVCA
+1986 AIYEGGSVDELAACA
-2001 RSQSVSALYTQSDGR
+2001 RSQSVSALYTHSEGR
-2016 WIVFLLDAP
+2016 WITFILDAP
-2025 PFVNVEFRALFAD
+2025 AFVNVEFRALFAD

-2054 EPAEPDAGSAGS
+2054 EPAEPDAGRAGS